1 MLPNSIDYVIAYF
14 AITISK
20 NVIVP
25 IGVQSKPMEIINT
38 IDYCEIDL
46 IVTSYAYRELVRK
59 CFENYSFTVSVL
71 FVEDGTIEKFNT
83 DKYQKHKSDSII
95 EGDDSDMVV
104 IMLHTSGTTSKPK
117 RVMLT
122 HKNLI
127 CNIESNIA
135 SLNLSDKDVT
145 LISMPIH
152 FGYCNTA
159 QLLTHI
165 YLGASI
171 IILDGVF
178 WPKRFFEIIQK
189 EKVTNFTGVPSML
202 LMLLDYRYAN
212 SYDIT
217 SLRYICFGG
226 GNMPVDKLK
235 LLIEKFKTVG
245 FVQTY
250 GQTEASP
257 RLTALLPEDSVTKIG
272 SVGIPI
278 SNVSIKICSENGRE
292 VENNKIG
299 EIVVKGPNIMKG
311 YYKQP
316 EITKKVL
323 KSGWLH
329 TGDLGY
335 LHPDGWLY
343 VLGRFKSL
351 LIANDGEKYSPE
363 GIEETIAEQS
373 KYIDYC
379 ILYNNQSPYTAGLIV
394 PNKMALREYIEKQ
407 DVEPDSMDAYR
418 VMLKKIQSELMA
430 YRVGGKHAHLFPERW
445 LPAVVA
451 VLPEVLNEQNGMI
464 NSTMKVVRAKV
475 YDRFKE
481 EIDYLYTPEGKEI
494 TNKRNLQNLKQLIS

>member
-1 MLPNSIDYVIAYF
+1 MLISELLSRQKNNNKIAIKYRNKEISYCELYRKSETLSFSIINHINIENNNVAIFLPNSIDYVIAYF

-20 NVIVP
+20 NIIVP
-25 IGVQSKPMEIINT
+25 IGVQSKPTEIINT

-46 IVTSYAYRELVRK
+46 IVTSYAYREIVCK
-59 CFENYSFTVSVL
+59 CLENYSFTVAVL
-71 FVEDGTIEKFNT
+71 FVEDGTIEKFNI
-83 DKYQKHKSDSII
+83 DKYQKSKSDSSIDC
-95 EGDDSDMVV
+95 DDSDKVV

-135 SLNLSDKDVT
+135 SLNLSAKDIT
-145 LISMPIH
+145 LISMPMY

-171 IILDGVF
+171 IILDGLF

-217 SLRYICFGG
+217 CLRYICFGG

-272 SVGIPI
+272 SVGKPI
-278 SNVSIKICSENGRE
+278 SNVSIKIYNENDQE
-292 VENNKIG
+292 VENNIIG
-299 EIVVKGPNIMKG
+299 EIVAKGPNIMKG
-311 YYKQP
+311 YYKRP
-316 EITKKVL
+316 EITKQVL

-335 LHPDGWLY
+335 IDDAGYLYISGRKKNIIISGGINIYPEEIEQILLGHPDIKEVSVTAETHSILGDIPIARV
-343 VLGRFKSL
+343 VLKEGHCVNSDELRIFCLNNLSDFKVPKKFEFVDNL
-351 LIANDGEKYSPE
+351 DK
-363 GIEETIAEQS
+363 T
-373 KYIDYC
+373 
-379 ILYNNQSPYTAGLIV
+379 YNGKI
-394 PNKMALREYIEKQ
+394 
-407 DVEPDSMDAYR
+407 
-418 VMLKKIQSELMA
+418 KKW
-430 YRVGGKHAHLFPERW
+430 G
-445 LPAVVA
+445 
-451 VLPEVLNEQNGMI
+451 
-464 NSTMKVVRAKV
+464 
-475 YDRFKE
+475 
-481 EIDYLYTPEGKEI
+481 
-494 TNKRNLQNLKQLIS
+494 

>member
-1 MLPNSIDYVIAYF
+1 MLISELLSRQKNSNKIAIKYENQEISYCELYRKSEMLSFSIINYVNRENSNIAILLPNSIDYVIAYF

-46 IVTSYAYRELVRK
+46 IVTSYAYREIVRK
-59 CFENYSFTVSVL
+59 CFENYSFTASVL

-335 LHPDGWLY
+335 LDDDGYLY
-343 VLGRFKSL
+343 ISGRIKNMIISGG
-351 LIANDGEKYSPE
+351 INVYPE
-363 GIEETIAEQS
+363 EIEEVLMNHVAVAECCVIAENHLLLGEVPIAKIVLKENNYS
-373 KYIDYC
+373 KE
-379 ILYNNQSPYTAGLIV
+379 NF
-394 PNKMALREYIEKQ
+394 REYLQRYLSDYKI
-407 DVEPDSMDAYR
+407 PYR
-418 VMLKKIQSELMA
+418 FDFVDWLPKTYNGKIQR
-430 YRVGGKHAHLFPERW
+430 Y
-445 LPAVVA
+445 
-451 VLPEVLNEQNGMI
+451 
-464 NSTMKVVRAKV
+464 
-475 YDRFKE
+475 
-481 EIDYLYTPEGKEI
+481 
-494 TNKRNLQNLKQLIS
+494 